1 MVKAGKVIGQL
12 NCANVLLQQE
22 NSALKHRLE
31 DLEHNT
37 KWQRVVKDLNQLFSD
52 ILEIKAAIDKVEEQ
66 KIRLE
71 ARKLEEEAKK
81 ALEAVVKA
89 LFKEM
94 CTKWQIEF

>member
-37 KWQRVVKDLNQLFSD
+37 KWQRVVKDPNQLFSD
-52 ILEIKAAIDKVEEQ
+52 ILEIKAAIDKAEEQ

-71 ARKLEEEAKK
+71 ARKPEEEAKK
-81 ALEAVVKA
+81 ASEALVKA
-89 LFKEM
+89 SFEEM
-94 CTKWQIEF
+94 CTEWQIEF